1 METVGKL
8 LKEKRLEKGLIL
20 DDVADIIKI
29 RKKYL
34 EAIESG
40 NYGEI
45 PDKVYTKSF
54 LKIYSE
60 FLGLDRVYIVRRY
73 LDEITQEDPIIA
85 PKTYNQ
91 HHFGERNYPGEKTTY
106 NRLMYIFAGLLII
119 AVLVWG
125 VYWILAVKNNRLS
138 KVGENSVNLSDV
150 QNNKTEEIPTTPPV
164 IEIPEQGISPK
175 HNYEK
180 LTIELKTSDK
190 VWVGIQYDKA
200 RQESFTLPA
209 NTTKSIEAIKN
220 ISFTFGKAG
229 AVLLNINGFELSKL
243 GSLDETIDL
252 DITLSPGESIQ
263 VVTVRG
269 NKSET
274 QILKE

>member
-8 LKEKRLEKGLIL
+8 LKEKRLEKGLII

-60 FLGLDRVYIVRRY
+60 FLGLDRVYIVKRY
-73 LDEITQEDPIIA
+73 LDEVTQEDPIIA

-91 HHFGERNYPGEKTTY
+91 HQFGERNYPGDKTTY
-106 NRLMYIFAGLLII
+106 NRLFYILVSLLVI
-119 AVLVWG
+119 AALIW
-125 VYWILAVKNNRLS
+125 L
-138 KVGENSVNLSDV
+138 VNLKLSSRNESDRIADNTVKLEDV
-150 QNNKTEEIPTTPPV
+150 QEKKPEETTPP
-164 IEIPEQGISPK
+164 ISEIPEEVIVPK
-175 HNYEK
+175 HSYDQ
-180 LTIELKTSDK
+180 LTLKISTTAK
-190 VWVGIQYDKA
+190 VWVGITIDNAIQD
-200 RQESFTLPA
+200 ESTIIA
-209 NTTKSIEAIKN
+209 NTTKSIEAAKN
-220 ISFTFGKAG
+220 IKLHIGSAG
-229 AVLLNINGFELSKL
+229 ALLLNINGFDIGDL
-243 GSLDETIDL
+243 GKSGEVVDL
-252 DITLSPGESIQ
+252 VITLSPGESIQ
-263 VVTVRG
+263 VVKVRG

-274 QILKE
+274 QIFKE

>member
-1 METVGKL
+1 VL
-8 LKEKRLEKGLIL
+8 FRS
-20 DDVADIIKI
+20 
-29 RKKYL
+29 
-34 EAIESG
+34 ESV

-91 HHFGERNYPGEKTTY
+91 HHFGERNYPGEKTSY
-106 NRLMYIFAGLLII
+106 NRLVYIFAGLLII

-125 VYWILAVKNNRLS
+125 VYWILSVKNNRLG
-138 KVGENSVNLSDV
+138 KVAENTVNLSDV
-150 QNNKTEEIPTTPPV
+150 QEKKTEEIPSTPPV
-164 IEIPEQGISPK
+164 IPIPEQEIAPK
-175 HNYEK
+175 HSYDK
-180 LTIELKTSDK
+180 LLVDIKTTER
-190 VWVGIQYDKA
+190 VWVGITLDRTKSDQY
-200 RQESFTLPA
+200 TLNA
-209 NTTKSIEAIKN
+209 NITKSIEAARN
-220 ISFTFGKAG
+220 ISLTFGKAG
-229 AVLLNINGFELSKL
+229 AVSLTINGFEISKL
-243 GSLDETIDL
+243 GNLDETIDL

>member
-8 LKEKRLEKGLIL
+8 LKEKRLEKGLII

-60 FLGLDRVYIVRRY
+60 FLGLDRVYIVKRY
-73 LDEITQEDPIIA
+73 LDEVTQEDPIIA
-85 PKTYNQ
+85 PKTYNL

-106 NRLMYIFAGLLII
+106 NRLVYIVVSLLII
-119 AVLVWG
+119 ATLVWL
-125 VYWILAVKNNRLS
+125 VNWKLS
-138 KVGENSVNLSDV
+138 SRINSEKIADNKVNLEDI
-150 QNNKTEEIPTTPPV
+150 QEKKPEEIPTTPPQV
-164 IEIPEQGISPK
+164 EIPEEVVVPK
-175 HNYEK
+175 HSFDQLTLK
-180 LTIELKTSDK
+180 LSTTAK
-190 VWVGIQYDKA
+190 VWVGITIDNAIQD
-200 RQESFTLPA
+200 ESTIIA
-209 NTTKSIEAIKN
+209 NTTKSIEAAKN
-220 ISFTFGKAG
+220 IKLHIGSAG
-229 AVLLNINGFELSKL
+229 ALLLNINGFDIGDL
-243 GSLDETIDL
+243 GKSGEVVDL
-252 DITLSPGESIQ
+252 VITLSPGESIQ
-263 VVTVRG
+263 VVKVRG

-274 QILKE
+274 QIFKE

>member
-138 KVGENSVNLSDV
+138 KVDENSVNLSDV
-150 QNNKTEEIPTTPPV
+150 QSNKTEEIPTTPPV

-175 HNYEK
+175 HSYEK
-180 LTIELKTSDK
+180 LVIELKTSDK

-200 RQESFTLPA
+200 RQESFTLLA
-209 NTTKSIEAIKN
+209 NTTKSIEATRN
-220 ISFTFGKAG
+220 ISFDIGNAG
-229 AVLLNINGFELSKL
+229 GLQLIINGFELPKL
-243 GSLDETIDL
+243 GNSGETIFL
-252 DITLSPGESIQ
+252 NITLSPGESIQ